1 MLQVS
6 KLLTISSAFFQL
18 PRLPAMQTCSDAPML
33 STYLLWQLTSPAY
46 LPEVPLQHDHF
57 KPTPIYE
64 HAGLYQT
71 FDCRQ

>member
-1 MLQVS
+1 
-6 KLLTISSAFFQL
+6 
-18 PRLPAMQTCSDAPML
+18 MQTCFDADML

-46 LPEVPLQHDHF
+46 LHEAPLKNDHF

-64 HAGLYQT
+64 HAVLYQT